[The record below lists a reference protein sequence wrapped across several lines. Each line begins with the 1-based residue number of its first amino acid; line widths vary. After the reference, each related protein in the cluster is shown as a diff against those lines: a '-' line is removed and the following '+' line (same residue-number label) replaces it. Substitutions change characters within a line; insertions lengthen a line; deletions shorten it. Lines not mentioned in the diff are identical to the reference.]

1 MSEPQDNVDIG
12 ALKDTFLECPVC
24 VEHFNQTDRRPRLL
38 HSCLH
43 AFCTQCLQQ
52 LLAKE
57 GKGQITCPL
66 CRQVHKIPGNPDTL
80 PVDPVRAKL
89 VDFVQ
94 IKKEGKAPCTD
105 CPEGSTAES
114 RCQECSVYLC
124 KECAYVH
131 RRHRLTHDHPVIS
144 LSGVLEQ
151 PLNTFAKGHFCTHHP
166 KHQLEFYCASD
177 ETLCCLSC
185 TVVEHKGHDFQK
197 LDEAAERRQRELEAS
212 MRAVNTN
219 AQQLRQRR
227 LSEERR
233 QTAIAQAQVKAK
245 SDVNAHFAKLT
256 NILNERESHL
266 VGDIDERSSRMLSL
280 SEKEVEAIDQT
291 LAVTESTETY
301 FTQAKEKADVVE
313 ILQMYPAIKRSLDA
327 AADGPGQGGLTAP
340 EIVVTF
346 IPTNGN
352 VVEKLGSEVGC
363 VSESTDTQNENDQLL
378 QCLDEVF
385 DAALKYKTKKKLI
398 DHFEKKSYSNERETC
413 AICENYIVDA
423 KGIWCGHRFCKICI
437 DQVLS
442 KQTNCPVCNTNGVHV
457 NYYEECCEEY
467 DGQHQNDYCEEYDGQ
482 HQNDYCEEYDG
493 Q

>member
-1 MSEPQDNVDIG
+1 MSEPQEKVDIS

-52 LLAKE
+52 LLDKE

-66 CRQVHKIPGNPDTL
+66 CRQVHKIPGEPGTL

-94 IKKEGKAPCTD
+94 IKNEGKAPCTD
-105 CPEGSTAES
+105 CPAGSPAES

-151 PLNTFAKGHFCTHHP
+151 PLNTFAQGHFCTHHP
-166 KHQLEFYCASD
+166 KHQLEFFCASD

-197 LDEAAERRQRELEAS
+197 LDEAAKKRQTELEAS
-212 MRAVNTN
+212 MLAVNVN
-219 AQQLRQRR
+219 VQQLRQRR

-233 QTAIAQAQVKAK
+233 QTAIAEAQAKAK
-245 SDVNAHFAKLT
+245 SDVNTHFTRL
-256 NILNERESHL
+256 IRIINERKSHL
-266 VGDIDERSSRMLSL
+266 VRDIDERSSTMLSL
-280 SEKEVEAIDQT
+280 SKKEVEAIDQT
-291 LAVTESTETY
+291 LAVAESTETY
-301 FTQAKEKADVVE
+301 FTQAKEKAGVVE

-327 AADGPGQGGLTAP
+327 AADGQGRS
-340 EIVVTF
+340 
-346 IPTNGN
+346 TNGT
-352 VVEKLGSEVGC
+352 GSC
-363 VSESTDTQNENDQLL
+363 DDIYSHKW
-378 QCLDEVF
+378 
-385 DAALKYKTKKKLI
+385 KYCRKIGIRSRLR
-398 DHFEKKSYSNERETC
+398 ERV
-413 AICENYIVDA
+413 Y
-423 KGIWCGHRFCKICI
+423 
-437 DQVLS
+437 
-442 KQTNCPVCNTNGVHV
+442 
-457 NYYEECCEEY
+457 
-467 DGQHQNDYCEEYDGQ
+467 
-482 HQNDYCEEYDG
+482 
-493 Q
+493 